1 MKLVFFIL
9 LFTWSVG
16 SFAQTNW
23 AEIENDLSK
32 KLAHKEISAN
42 EWYAKMKSK
51 AGHFG
56 SFSLWVEEEILSKR
70 EKPEENITLHF
81 PKDFQIIAK
90 NGNKFAKVYL
100 ENNASDSLEIQRID
114 ATIANVQEFFLVKGK
129 WLAFRK
135 NHTSTCGNSYFDS
148 KLAPNHQLV
157 LALDNDVLVGGKNA
171 IKYKIGIML
180 GKKWVESNVITVH
193 LHNTQLKRMLESKPK
208 TLGTR

>member
-9 LFTWSVG
+9 LFSLSVA

-23 AEIENDLSK
+23 SEIENDLSK
-32 KLAHKEISAN
+32 KLERKEINTN
-42 EWYAKMKSK
+42 EWYSKLKSK

-70 EKPEENITLHF
+70 EKSEENITLHF
-81 PKDFQIIAK
+81 PNDFQIIAE

-100 ENNASDSLEIQRID
+100 KNNTSDSLEIQRID
-114 ATIANVQEFFLVKGK
+114 ATIANVQEFFLVKDK

-135 NHTSTCGNSYFDS
+135 NHTSSCGNSYFDS

-157 LALDNDVLVGGKNA
+157 LALDNDVLVGGENA
-171 IKYKIGIML
+171 IKYKIRIMF

-193 LHNTQLKRMLESKPK
+193 LYNSQLKRMLESNPK
-208 TLGTR
+208 ML